1 MRGFAAMCL
10 VRFRRSLP
18 AVYEVFK
25 GSDALCAR
33 RNLFCWGF
41 LLGYWV
47 IFCLGGVLSFSHECG
62 YPRGLMR
69 CLWWGCVM
77 LSGFFV
83 L

>member
-1 MRGFAAMCL
+1 MAGFL
-10 VRFRRSLP
+10 VMPPVWLLECEACVRVGTFL
-18 AVYEVFK
+18 
-25 GSDALCAR
+25 L
-33 RNLFCWGF
+33 GF

-47 IFCLGGVLSFSHECG
+47 ILCLGGVLSFSHECG
-62 YPRGLMR
+62 YPRGLVR

>member
-1 MRGFAAMCL
+1 MRCL
-10 VRFRRSLP
+10 KVPVRCVR
-18 AVYEVFK
+18 V
-25 GSDALCAR
+25 GT
-33 RNLFCWGF
+33 LFVGV

>member
-1 MRGFAAMCL
+1 MGCLKVPMRCVRVGTFFA
-10 VRFRRSLP
+10 
-18 AVYEVFK
+18 
-25 GSDALCAR
+25 GD
-33 RNLFCWGF
+33 
-41 LLGYWV
+41 WV

-62 YPRGLMR
+62 YLWGLIR

>member
-1 MRGFAAMCL
+1 MRCL
-10 VRFRRSLP
+10 KVPMRCVRVGTFF
-18 AVYEVFK
+18 V
-25 GSDALCAR
+25 G
-33 RNLFCWGF
+33 GF

-62 YPRGLMR
+62 YLWGLVR

>member
-1 MRGFAAMCL
+1 MRGFAVMCL
-10 VRFRRSLP
+10 VRFRRSSA

-33 RNLFCWGF
+33 RNLFVGD
-41 LLGYWV
+41 WV

-62 YPRGLMR
+62 YLWGLVR

>member
-1 MRGFAAMCL
+1 MGCL
-10 VRFRRSLP
+10 KVSVRCVR
-18 AVYEVFK
+18 V
-25 GSDALCAR
+25 GT
-33 RNLFCWGF
+33 F
-41 LLGYWV
+41 LLGVFIGGWV

-62 YPRGLMR
+62 YPRGLMH

>member
-1 MRGFAAMCL
+1 MR
-10 VRFRRSLP
+10 
-18 AVYEVFK
+18 
-25 GSDALCAR
+25 CAR
-33 RNLFCWGF
+33 RNLFYWGF

-47 IFCLGGVLSFSHECG
+47 IFCLGGVLSFSHEYG

>member
-1 MRGFAAMCL
+1 MRGFAVMCL
-10 VRFRRSLP
+10 ARFRRSSV

-25 GSDALCAR
+25 GSDVLCASEPF
-33 RNLFCWGF
+33 LLGV

>member
-1 MRGFAAMCL
+1 MRCL
-10 VRFRRSLP
+10 KVPVRCVRVGTFS
-18 AVYEVFK
+18 VGGVI
-25 GSDALCAR
+25 GD
-33 RNLFCWGF
+33 
-41 LLGYWV
+41 WV

-62 YPRGLMR
+62 YPRGLMH

>member
-1 MRGFAAMCL
+1 MRRLKVPMRC
-10 VRFRRSLP
+10 VR
-18 AVYEVFK
+18 V
-25 GSDALCAR
+25 GT
-33 RNLFCWGF
+33 F
-41 LLGYWV
+41 LLGVFIGAWV
-47 IFCLGGVLSFSHECG
+47 IFCLGGVLSFSHEYG